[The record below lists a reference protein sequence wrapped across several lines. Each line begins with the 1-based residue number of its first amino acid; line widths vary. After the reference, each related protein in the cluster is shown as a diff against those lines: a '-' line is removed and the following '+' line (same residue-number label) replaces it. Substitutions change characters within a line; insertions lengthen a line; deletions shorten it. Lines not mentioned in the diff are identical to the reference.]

1 MQLSASILDSIEG
14 IKKVDKSDML
24 SFCAAAPKHYS
35 EAIKIAKNISI
46 DYPKPQIIIVAGM
59 GGSGIGGEL
68 LKDWARDRIAV
79 PIEVNKEYS
88 LPAYAN
94 KNTLALIV
102 SYSGETEESLS
113 AFLDAVKRKCMIFCV
128 SSGGKL
134 LELAEKI
141 GIPFLR
147 IPSGIPQPRAALPYL
162 FLPLPVIL
170 EKIGLV
176 SNISGEFSEAIQ
188 VLEKVS
194 VENSPERS
202 VNDNFSKMLASNIV
216 GTVPVIYGFGVYR
229 AVAQRFKQEFNENSK
244 VPSKWEFFPELDH
257 NEIVGWEE
265 SGKLAKCFSAI
276 FIRDKNEPEE
286 IRHRIEATKEIVC
299 GESSKVFEVWSS
311 GKGKL
316 AKMLS
321 TICVGDF
328 TSVYLAILRGVDP
341 APVRTIALLKEKM
354 KQSGFKEKVVRE
366 LQKIAVK

>member
-1 MQLSASILDSIEG
+1 MATSVLDNAER
-14 IKKVDKSDML
+14 IKQIDKSGML
-24 SFCAAAPKHYS
+24 SFCVETPKHYS
-35 EAIKIAKNISI
+35 EAFKMAKNVSV
-46 DYPKPQIIIVAGM
+46 DYSKPQTIIVSGM

-68 LKDWARDRIAV
+68 LKDWARDRITV

-94 KNTLALIV
+94 KNTLVLIV

-113 AFLDAVKRKCMIFCV
+113 AFLDALKRDCMIFCV
-128 SSGGKL
+128 TSGGKL
-134 LELAEKI
+134 LELAEEI
-141 GIPFLR
+141 GVPFLR
-147 IPSGIPQPRAALPYL
+147 IPSDMPQPRVALPYL
-162 FLPLPVIL
+162 FLPMPVIL
-170 EKIGLV
+170 EKISLV
-176 SNISGEFSEAIQ
+176 SNISGEFSEVIQ
-188 VLEKVS
+188 TLEKVS

-265 SGKLAKCFSAI
+265 LGKLAKCFSAI

-299 GESSKVFEVWSS
+299 SESSKVFEVWSS

-341 APVRTIALLKEKM
+341 APVKTIALLKEKM

-366 LQKIAVK
+366 LQKIAVE